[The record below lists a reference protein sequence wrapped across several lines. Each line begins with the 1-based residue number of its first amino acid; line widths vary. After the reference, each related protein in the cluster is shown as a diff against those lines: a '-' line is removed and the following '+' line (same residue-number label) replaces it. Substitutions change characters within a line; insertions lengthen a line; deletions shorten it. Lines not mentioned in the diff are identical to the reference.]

1 MHKNIIIL
9 LLLSGISLLSC
20 KSKKE
25 DSFEQSVND
34 NSRCSALAKD
44 SLRSNISLDDLKGLI
59 KADQEEISAFMD
71 KNCFEKTKF
80 GKNVYV
86 SDIEKIDSLK
96 INKIKQ
102 GTFFLNKIT
111 AIDLS
116 QDIVYK
122 IQYSFPIK
130 YLNQY
135 KIEIERKTKK
145 ANFYRSNSVVTNE
158 DFKVTYEIDR
168 WDNRN
173 LKNSYSY
180 QIDTYSGFAKL
191 TIFYSEDLPVD

>member
-1 MHKNIIIL
+1 MQKNIFIL
-9 LLLSGISLLSC
+9 LLLGIISIQSC
-20 KSKKE
+20 KDKQ
-25 DSFEQSVND
+25 DLDGLTNINTD
-34 NSRCSALAKD
+34 SRCSSEVKD
-44 SLRSNISLDDLKGLI
+44 SLRSHITLDNLKDLI
-59 KADQEEISAFMD
+59 KADQNEITAFMD
-71 KNCFEKTKF
+71 QNCFEKTAF

-86 SDIEKIDSLK
+86 SDIEKVDSLK
-96 INKIKQ
+96 IKSVRQ
-102 GTFFLNKIT
+102 GVFFLNQIS
-111 AIDLS
+111 AIDIS

-135 KIEIERKTKK
+135 KLEIEKKTKK

-158 DFKVTYEIDR
+158 EFKITYEIDR

-173 LKNSYSY
+173 LTNSYSY